1 MSDSMD
7 HVQERVQ
14 EELARHL
21 HKATCRPVHASEFL
35 CEDCDAAIP
44 EKRRRA
50 IHGVTRCVTCQEI
63 AELKSRHYHGGL

>member
-1 MSDSMD
+1 MGDSMD
-7 HVQERVQ
+7 RVQERVQ
-14 EELARHL
+14 EELAQQVIL
-21 HKATCRPVHASEFL
+21 VTGRPTQVSKFF

-63 AELKSRHYHGGL
+63 AELKSRHYQGDL

>member
-1 MSDSMD
+1 MGDSMD
-7 HVQERVQ
+7 RVQERVQ
-14 EELARHL
+14 EELEQQVIL
-21 HKATCRPVHASEFL
+21 VTGRPTQVSNFF

-63 AELKSRHYHGGL
+63 AELKSRHYQGGL